1 MTDRRIL
8 IVAHRT
14 AASPKL
20 LAAVAERAARGPCM
34 FTLLVP
40 RPYFDPDTE
49 EAAITLELA
58 IPLLDATAG
67 SHVQGIVGATDPY
80 EAVRQT
86 LEREKYDEV
95 IVSTLPERVSRW
107 LRLDLAHRIERFGVP
122 RERGYCEAGRAHTL
136 AGSRGRLI
144 DAERRSERRPP
155 RFGSA
160 DARRIS
166 ALSLHCSTAALGLA
180 ILNLERRQWVGRAG
194 RSCRDERPQPVV
206 PAVRPAISNVGI
218 WPERAH

>member
-1 MTDRRIL
+1 MNDRRIL

-20 LAAVAERAARGPCM
+20 LAAVTERAASGPCR

-40 RPYFDPDTE
+40 RPYWDPDTE

-58 IPLLDATAG
+58 IPLLDAAAG

-95 IVSTLPERVSRW
+95 IVSTLPARVSRW
-107 LRLDLAHRIERFGVP
+107 LHLDLAHRIERLGMPV
-122 RERGYCEAGRAHTL
+122 RVVTAEQ
-136 AGSRGRLI
+136 
-144 DAERRSERRPP
+144 AERNLSPGV
-155 RFGSA
+155 GS
-160 DARRIS
+160 
-166 ALSLHCSTAALGLA
+166 G
-180 ILNLERRQWVGRAG
+180 
-194 RSCRDERPQPVV
+194 
-206 PAVRPAISNVGI
+206 
-218 WPERAH
+218 

>member
-34 FTLLVP
+34 FTLLIP

-58 IPLLDATAG
+58 IPLLDAAAG

-122 RERGYCEAGRAHTL
+122 VSVVTAKQ
-136 AGSRGRLI
+136 
-144 DAERRSERRPP
+144 AERTIAP
-155 RFGSA
+155 
-160 DARRIS
+160 
-166 ALSLHCSTAALGLA
+166 
-180 ILNLERRQWVGRAG
+180 VGRAATSD
-194 RSCRDERPQPVV
+194 RSQLFRPFGPRSQMSAYGPNAPIDEPGLSGGFRGEANRSVLSGV
-206 PAVRPAISNVGI
+206 
-218 WPERAH
+218 